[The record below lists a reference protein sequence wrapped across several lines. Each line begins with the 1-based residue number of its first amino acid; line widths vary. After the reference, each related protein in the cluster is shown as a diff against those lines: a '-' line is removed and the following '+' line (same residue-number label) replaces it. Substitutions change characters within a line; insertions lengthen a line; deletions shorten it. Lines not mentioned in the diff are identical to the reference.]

1 MTTSHAAMKKDLDVV
16 EQKFQNYTPI
26 NKFMDLQREC
36 TTFAL
41 QTEIIRLEGEI
52 YKTNE
57 YQKKFILKTD
67 INERLQKIEKEI
79 WEELATKLRTDKFE
93 MRFNNFEMDMSSVH
107 KTLNQDIN
115 NLREVCDRIRKKNED
130 NVKKINETRAELELK
145 MS

>member
-1 MTTSHAAMKKDLDVV
+1 
-16 EQKFQNYTPI
+16 
-26 NKFMDLQREC
+26 MDLQREC

-41 QTEIIRLEGEI
+41 QTEIVRLEGEI

>member
-1 MTTSHAAMKKDLDVV
+1 MKKDLDVV

-130 NVKKINETRAELELK
+130 NDQQVRESLRRNV
-145 MS
+145 

>member
-1 MTTSHAAMKKDLDVV
+1 
-16 EQKFQNYTPI
+16 
-26 NKFMDLQREC
+26 MDLQREC

-41 QTEIIRLEGEI
+41 QTEIVRLEGEI

-79 WEELATKLRTDKFE
+79 WEELETKLRIDKFD
-93 MRFNNFEMDMSSVH
+93 MRFNNFEMDMNQVH
-107 KTLNQDIN
+107 KSLNQDIS
-115 NLREVCDRIRKKNED
+115 NLREICDRIRKKNED
-130 NVKKINETRAELELK
+130 NVKKLNETRAELELK